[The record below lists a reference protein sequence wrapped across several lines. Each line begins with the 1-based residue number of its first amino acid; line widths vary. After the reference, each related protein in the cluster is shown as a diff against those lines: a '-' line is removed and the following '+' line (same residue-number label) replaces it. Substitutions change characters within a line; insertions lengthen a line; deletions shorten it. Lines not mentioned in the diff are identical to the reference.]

1 MAATYERHQI
11 QSLLE
16 AALETVE
23 GVRVSP
29 FVAQRWGQDPGGS
42 NATGLV
48 AVEVGPTRPATGPD
62 RQRRDVGV
70 YVACAVR
77 VRLATGLREKTQAAD
92 LTAARELLAT
102 VRKALMAVG
111 TLPLAAVRHDSE
123 GEELSPNGTQVWSTL
138 ELTVAYTLPLS

>member
-11 QSLLE
+11 QALLE
-16 AALETVE
+16 AALETVA

-29 FVAQRWGQDPGGS
+29 FLAQRWGQDPGGS
-42 NATGLV
+42 NATGLA
-48 AVEVGPTRPATGPD
+48 AVEIGPTRPATGPD

-102 VRKALMAVG
+102 VRKALMAVS
-111 TLPLAAVRHDSE
+111 TLQSATVRHDSE

-138 ELTVAYTLPLS
+138 ELTVAFTLPLS